1 MIAATDEMVNYIE
14 DIKYEI
20 NEYNNPDIVIIDTP
34 GQMELFAFRNT
45 GPMIANA
52 LGYGNAQRGILFCYD
67 SHMSAR
73 PNGFISTMLLAASVQ
88 YRFENLPQIN
98 VLTKKDFLSEEKLE
112 RIMEWIEDNDQLD
125 YATESDEKGMVKEIA
140 LALARAFREFG
151 SIPELIPVSALNH
164 EGIDDLWGAIQQ
176 VMNDETSPY
185 A

>member
-1 MIAATDEMVNYIE
+1 MKWSIISN
-14 DIKYEI
+14 IKYEI
-20 NEYNNPDIVIIDTP
+20 NEYNNPDIVIINTP

-67 SHMSAR
+67 SSMSAR

-88 YRFENLPQIN
+88 YQFENLPQIN

-125 YATESDEKGMVKEIA
+125 YATESDEKGMVKEIT
-140 LALARAFREFG
+140 LAWPAHFENSDRF
-151 SIPELIPVSALNH
+151 PN
-164 EGIDDLWGAIQQ
+164 
-176 VMNDETSPY
+176 
-185 A
+185 